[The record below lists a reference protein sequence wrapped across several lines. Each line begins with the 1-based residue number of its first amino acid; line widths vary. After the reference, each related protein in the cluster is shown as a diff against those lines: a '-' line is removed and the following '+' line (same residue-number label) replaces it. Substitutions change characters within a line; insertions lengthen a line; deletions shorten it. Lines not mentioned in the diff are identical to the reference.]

1 MHSNRRGFTLI
12 EVMVALTLLGL
23 VAALLASGT
32 RLGLDISSRG
42 NKRAE
47 TTRLEKSGRDV
58 LRGQIA
64 AALPFRYWTRDGD
77 KRVERLAFNGGP
89 NAMGFVSRD
98 GIQDGPSNL
107 PRWVEIRQ
115 DEQNSKTR
123 LVVEER
129 RILPPD
135 NLPSQTPTIRAD
147 VFECVQAQF
156 EYLESSGDMLRWLS
170 SWNPSVTE
178 VPLPSAVRIRCKT
191 GSTTE
196 RLLVLLDY
204 SESARQGMRLQ

>member
-1 MHSNRRGFTLI
+1 
-12 EVMVALTLLGL
+12 MVALTLLGL

-58 LRGQIA
+58 LRGQLEG
-64 AALPFRYWTRDGD
+64 ALPFHYWTLNGD
-77 KRVERLAFNGGP
+77 KRIERVAFDGGP
-89 NAMGFVSRD
+89 NGVRFVSRD

-107 PRWVEIRQ
+107 PRWVDIRQ
-115 DEQNSKTR
+115 DERNGKTK

-129 RILPPD
+129 RILSPD
-135 NLPSQTPTIRAD
+135 NQPSQTPTMRAD
-147 VFECVQAQF
+147 IFECAQSQF
-156 EYLESSGDMLRWLS
+156 EYLDSSGDKFRWLS
-170 SWNPSVTE
+170 SWDPSVTE

-191 GSTTE
+191 GSATE
-196 RLLVLLDY
+196 RLLVPLDY
-204 SESARQGMRLQ
+204 AESARQGLRLQ